1 MKKEM
6 IAVILTFVVSFYLAS
21 CSNPTLTLPIDS
33 DSASISEVSSSVESV
48 EKESSL
54 SAVSGG
60 EVITVEVSTV
70 KEFYEAIAPN
80 RIIKLHSGPYQLDE
94 LSDIPDTNPYVSIRS
109 ETNEVIIQN
118 VFNLSIIGLGD
129 ERVEIFTKYEQA
141 DVLTFKNTEGVR
153 ISNVRMGHFP
163 VKGGCYGGV
172 LFFKNSE
179 DITITGSS
187 FFGCGI
193 NGLEVNNVNTLLFQD
208 SVIEDCDYIMCI
220 GNSQNITFLD
230 SSFQKTNGSSL
241 FNISGCK
248 SVLFNR
254 CAITDNVGKTDIGVL
269 FQIDYGFP
277 TYAEPIDTSDVIS
290 EILIKDSVIKG
301 NWTTSLTM
309 TRAPDKSANSLTFEN
324 VEFANNNFE
333 S

>member
-1 MKKEM
+1 MKK
-6 IAVILTFVVSFYLAS
+6 IITAILFFFVSFCIAS

-33 DSASISEVSSSVESV
+33 NSASISEVSSSADSTGIT
-48 EKESSL
+48 SSL

-70 KEFYEAIAPN
+70 KEFFEAIAPN

-94 LSDIPDTNPYVSIRS
+94 LSDIPNTNPYVSIRS

-129 ERVEIFTKYEQA
+129 ERVEVFTKYEDA
-141 DVLTFKNTEGVR
+141 DVLTFENADGVS

-172 LFFKNSE
+172 LFFKNS
-179 DITITGSS
+179 DNVTITGSN
-187 FFGCGI
+187 FFGCGV

-208 SVIEDCDYIMCI
+208 SVIEDCHYIMCI

-241 FNISGCK
+241 INISGCK
-248 SVLFNR
+248 GVLFDH

-277 TYAEPIDTSDVIS
+277 TYAEPIAESDVIS

-309 TRAPDKSANSLTFEN
+309 TRAPDKSSNSLTFEN
-324 VEFANNNFE
+324 VEFENNNFE